1 MGGCCGTTPEHLR
14 QLVERLRGVKPLDRE
29 IPIVPRVSSAI
40 RAVDLVQEPRPTMIG
55 ERVNAQGSR
64 KMKRHLL
71 EDDYDGVLEVA
82 REQTEGGAHLLDVCV
97 ALTERQ
103 DEADQMRHVVKLLSQ
118 AVDAPLCIDST
129 EADVIEDGAEA
140 DRPVARSSTPST
152 WRTAASGWTP
162 CSRWWPPT
170 APR

>member
-1 MGGCCGTTPEHLR
+1 VIPNAGIPHNEAGCAVYPLEPTPFADQLEEFVTRVRRLGGGRLLRHDAGAPAAAGRSGCAACGR
-14 QLVERLRGVKPLDRE
+14 
-29 IPIVPRVSSAI
+29 SSARCL
-40 RAVDLVQEPRPTMIG
+40 RAAPLLRDPRVDLVQEPRPTMIG

-103 DEADQMRHVVKLLSQ
+103 DEAEQMR
-118 AVDAPLCIDST
+118 
-129 EADVIEDGAEA
+129 
-140 DRPVARSSTPST
+140 
-152 WRTAASGWTP
+152 
-162 CSRWWPPT
+162 RW
-170 APR
+170 